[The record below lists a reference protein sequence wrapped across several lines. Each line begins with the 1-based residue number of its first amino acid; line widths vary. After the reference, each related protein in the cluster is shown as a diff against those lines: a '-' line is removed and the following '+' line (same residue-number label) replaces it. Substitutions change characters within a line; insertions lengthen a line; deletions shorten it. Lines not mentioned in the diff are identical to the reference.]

1 MKRII
6 TTLFTIIVAFT
17 MILGL
22 TSCKSE
28 EEKLVDQ
35 PSEAYI
41 IECLQKVPCII
52 EIEAVTED
60 NDPIGQLN
68 KSGGYTALVYFS
80 YELVDQEEVYGDDL
94 IDKGTDAGGCIE
106 VYTTEKNANKRNEY
120 LAAFDGGVLT
130 SGSHTVVGT
139 IVVRTSDELT
149 ATQQK
154 LLESNIIAALQG
166 HDDKIV
172 APKTN
177 SANDSNNNSNNDDD
191 PTAQHTKEDAV
202 NDAEKFANEFTTEY
216 PNDYLTPNYI
226 TEYLRDVLGYSETIA
241 VYATENCNISW
252 ATHAKKYAQ
261 VYLTYEEEFG
271 RPANWWNPSDIEDML
286 LEDGFS
292 YDIVDA
298 MMATIDWT
306 AQSKKYVKHLSEFY
320 ETFNRLDARGYLEDI
335 AANEAGVNYLL
346 ENSDVNW
353 KQHALNMA
361 NELWTEYSLQGYY
374 EDKTVEFI
382 LTDIREE
389 LSSIWE
395 YTQAEI
401 DYAIQNI
408 TIDRCSHTNLQ
419 TLSAVAATCTTT
431 GLTEGKKCKDCG
443 ETIIEQSIIPA
454 SHTEV
459 IDNPVPATCKS
470 NGLTEGKHCSKCN
483 TTLVPQETTALTWH
497 TFEKEKCK
505 YCSIEEHTQGLVFE
519 LNTTDN
525 SYTVTDYNGSSSTI
539 KIPATYLGVPVK
551 CIGQSAFSYQSKI
564 TSVEIPNSIKTLELW
579 AFVHCKGL
587 VSIDIPDSVTTIG
600 NQAFLGC
607 NKLQNVIIG
616 DGVTS
621 IGNSSFAECPS
632 LVNVTF
638 GNSLSAI
645 GQQAFRECTA
655 LKTLTLP
662 DNITKISFSAF
673 INCSSLETVNFSN
686 NITDIYGSAFEGC
699 AKLKNVVLP
708 NKLKSL
714 ETDVFKGC
722 SSLTDIIIPSSI
734 TCIDAGA
741 FGECTSLKTVTF
753 ETQHYWYRYQY
764 ANSKE
769 GTLIDVTNPSNNANN
784 LVNGSS
790 YWKLD

>member
-6 TTLFTIIVAFT
+6 TSLFTLIVAFT

-35 PSEAYI
+35 PSESYI

-68 KSGGYTALVYFS
+68 KPGGYTALVYFS
-80 YELVDQEEVYGDDL
+80 YELVDQDEVYGDDL

-106 VYTTEKNANKRNEY
+106 VYTTEKDANKRNEY

-154 LLESNIIAALQG
+154 LLESNIIAALQAQ
-166 HDDKIV
+166 DDKIV

-177 SANDSNNNSNNDDD
+177 SNNNDSNDDSDNDDD
-191 PTAQHTKEDAV
+191 PPAQPSGNTKEDAV
-202 NDAEKFANEFTTEY
+202 NDAEKFANEFTAEY

-241 VYATENCNISW
+241 VYATENCNINW

-271 RPANWWNPSDIEDML
+271 RPASWWNPSDIEDML

-292 YDIVDA
+292 YDTVDA
-298 MMATIDWT
+298 TMATIDWT

-320 ETFNRLDARGYLEDI
+320 DTFNRLDASGYLEDI

-346 ENSDVNW
+346 ENSGVNW

-361 NELWTEYSLQGYY
+361 NELWTEYSSQGYY

-389 LSSIWE
+389 LYSIWE

-408 TIDRCSHTNLQ
+408 TIDRCRHTNLQ
-419 TLSAVAATCTTT
+419 TLSAIAATCTDT

-443 ETIIEQSIIPA
+443 ETIIEQSTIPA

-459 IDNPVPATCKS
+459 VDESVSATCE
-470 NGLTEGKHCSKCN
+470 NTGLSEGSHCSECGEIIVAQQVLPIVN
-483 TTLVPQETTALTWH
+483 HSFNSGYCRYCECEEYTT
-497 TFEKEKCK
+497 
-505 YCSIEEHTQGLVFE
+505 GLVFTE
-519 LNTTDN
+519 ITGGYAVTGYNGT
-525 SYTVTDYNGSSSTI
+525 SYTI
-539 KIPATYLGVPVK
+539 RIPSVYKDKAVVY
-551 CIGQSAFSYQSKI
+551 IDDSAFKGKSSI
-564 TSVEIPNSIKTLELW
+564 TSVTM
-579 AFVHCKGL
+579 
-587 VSIDIPDSVTTIG
+587 
-600 NQAFLGC
+600 
-607 NKLQNVIIG
+607 G
-616 DGVTS
+616 DNITSMGTKVFSSCTSLTS
-621 IGNSSFAECPS
+621 ITLSEN
-632 LVNVTF
+632 
-638 GNSLSAI
+638 LSAI
-645 GQQAFRECTA
+645 G
-655 LKTLTLP
+655 
-662 DNITKISFSAF
+662 D
-673 INCSSLETVNFSN
+673 
-686 NITDIYGSAFEGC
+686 YAFEGC
-699 AKLKNVVLP
+699 SKLSSVSVPNSVKKIGNYAFSGCTKLSKVVFGTGLKTIGKYSFSNCSALEYGNSYTKFTIP
-708 NKLKSL
+708 DTVERIEKGAFNNCTTLSNKGMLY
-714 ETDVFKGC
+714 
-722 SSLTDIIIPSSI
+722 IPSSVTYI
-734 TCIDAGA
+734 ECGA
-741 FGECTSLKTVTF
+741 FTGFELNDIGFSDGTGWYYYKSETATGTSVDMRYTSNSYTYLSKT
-753 ETQHYWYRYQY
+753 YSGY
-764 ANSKE
+764 
-769 GTLIDVTNPSNNANN
+769 LI
-784 LVNGSS
+784 
-790 YWKLD
+790 KK